1 MVRTPMRFKRLLLV
15 MTVAGLL
22 PACSMHPKEPPP
34 STDIDDVAYGNH
46 VRMLA
51 SDDFQG
57 RKPGTPGE
65 DKTVSY
71 LIENFRRLGLKPGN
85 DKSYVQSVPLVQITA
100 SADAT
105 LTVSGAGGSR
115 NLVFGKDMV
124 IWTKRA
130 VPEINLAHSDMI
142 F

>member
-1 MVRTPMRFKRLLLV
+1 MSVRRLLLV
-15 MTVAGLL
+15 LTVAGLL
-22 PACSMHPKEPPP
+22 PGCNLRPKEPPP
-34 STDIDDVAYGNH
+34 TTDIDDTAYADL
-46 VRMLA
+46 VRVLA

-71 LIENFRRLGLKPGN
+71 LIENFHKLGLKPGN
-85 DKSYVQSVPLVQITA
+85 DKSYVQSVPLVQISA

-105 LTVSGAGGSR
+105 LTVTGAGGSR

-130 VPEINLAHSDMI
+130 VPEISVAHSDLI